1 MTSNLSDKEKAEL
14 DFKRQQLRQD
24 LWSKAVDTQM
34 HFNEMQT
41 KTRQLG
47 LSLAVGALALSVYLL
62 RSLEAKDFIHIA
74 DFWPLNR
81 IHVSAP
87 LILFSAI
94 GLYVVRILDVDV
106 YHRMLRGAVA
116 FGEQLEEEMKG
127 EQLIRTQ
134 YGMTQ
139 FISRS
144 SRYNDFE
151 YASDRHMVTNVG
163 SLRKT
168 AMGRLRKFYS
178 IAIGVVAGIAVLIV
192 LFVK

>member
-1 MTSNLSDKEKAEL
+1 MTSNMSEKDQAEL
-14 DFKRQQLRQD
+14 ILRKQELRQD

-41 KTRQLG
+41 KTRRPG
-47 LSLAVGALALSVYLL
+47 LSLVVGALALSVYLL
-62 RSLEAKDFIHIA
+62 RSVQTKDFIHLA
-74 DFWPLNR
+74 DLWPLDR
-81 IHVSAP
+81 IHISAP

-94 GLYVVRILDVDV
+94 GLYVIRILDVDV

-116 FGEQLEEEMKG
+116 FGEQLEEEMKKD
-127 EQLIRTQ
+127 QLLSTQ

-144 SRYNDFE
+144 SRYSDFE
-151 YASDRHMVTNVG
+151 YDSDRNLVTKAG
-163 SLRKT
+163 AAKKT
-168 AMGRLRKFYS
+168 AMDRLKNFYTV
-178 IAIGVVAGIAVLIV
+178 AICVVAGIAIMIA